1 MLLLVTM
8 VTIHS
13 YTGKPIVLSQVYPI
27 ANNPPYQVKEAL
39 DTATIRRAAVKI
51 MKKKKLRKIPSGEEN
66 MKREIA
72 LLKKLSKTPH
82 PNVIE
87 LFDVQCKPEK
97 EKTYLFMTFCC
108 CSLQV

>member
-1 MLLLVTM
+1 
-8 VTIHS
+8 
-13 YTGKPIVLSQVYPI
+13 
-27 ANNPPYQVKEAL
+27 
-39 DTATIRRAAVKI
+39 

-72 LLKKLSKTPH
+72 LLQKLSKTPH

-87 LFDVQCKPEK
+87 LFDVECKPEK

-108 CSLQV
+108 CSLQVGVAFRERLNQEILVLDWLITSHKT